1 MINKVIIIK
10 KLERIESELT
20 KLNYTIGTVDRP
32 SSYTHLDSIK
42 ANISDIYTLLTR
54 ETQN

>member
-1 MINKVIIIK
+1 MINKDIIIK

-32 SSYTHLDSIK
+32 S
-42 ANISDIYTLLTR
+42 
-54 ETQN
+54 